1 MNEEERINLLVNC
14 VMQSIFVETEMRD
27 YTNREIVTALA
38 AVIINVNNI
47 DAAIE
52 EQKKAIQN

>member
-1 MNEEERINLLVNC
+1 MEEERINLLVNC
-14 VMQSIFVETEMRD
+14 IMQSIFVETEMRD
-27 YTNREIVTALA
+27 YTNREVITALA

-52 EQKKAIQN
+52 KQEKAIQN

>member
-1 MNEEERINLLVNC
+1 MEEERINLLVNC
-14 VMQSIFVETEMRD
+14 IMQSIFVETEMRV
-27 YTNREIVTALA
+27 YTNREVITALA

-52 EQKKAIQN
+52 EQEKAIQN

>member
-1 MNEEERINLLVNC
+1 MEEERINLLVNC
-14 VMQSIFVETEMRD
+14 IMQSIFVETEMRD
-27 YTNREIVTALA
+27 YTNREVITALA

>member
-14 VMQSIFVETEMRD
+14 IMQSIFVETEMRD

>member
-1 MNEEERINLLVNC
+1 
-14 VMQSIFVETEMRD
+14 MQSIFVETEMRD
-27 YTNREIVTALA
+27 YTNREVITALA

>member
-1 MNEEERINLLVNC
+1 MEEERINQLVNC
-14 VMQSIFVETEMRD
+14 IMQSIFVETEMRD

-52 EQKKAIQN
+52 EQEKAIQN

>member
-1 MNEEERINLLVNC
+1 MEEERINLLVNC
-14 VMQSIFVETEMRD
+14 IMQSIFVETEMRD